1 VCLDAEE
8 NILDY
13 LNDVEKKGNLFKEE
27 VYQIADKNYLFTF
40 SEYFNNVNKLRF
52 IRD

>member
-13 LNDVEKKGNLFKEE
+13 SNVERKGNLFKEE